1 MRLDFNK
8 IIEKTSDFIKEAR
21 KSADFERMA
30 SKILPYLMRFS
41 YYTTRWKVIGE
52 EIPNSYHKSGKPFIV
67 CLWHDRLMLA
77 PCVWKWKKPLHVLA
91 SSHRDGR
98 LIAKV
103 VESFSMP
110 VVYGSTGKKGM
121 AAAKNLIKL
130 VRSGEY
136 VAIIPDGPRGPR
148 HKLAPGVVAIS
159 RLSNADIL
167 VYSFAVK
174 RYRRLDSWD
183 RFIISWPFNRGVM
196 VWGKPITP
204 QELKSMS
211 EEEAVAMVESRI
223 NEASKEA
230 HRLLEC

>member
-1 MRLDFNK
+1 MNFK
-8 IIEKTSDFIKEAR
+8 KVAEKAFSIWRKVR
-21 KSADFERMA
+21 KSEGFEYIA
-30 SKILPYLMRFS
+30 SKILPFLMRFS
-41 YYTTRWKVIGE
+41 YFTTKWIVVGD
-52 EIPNSYHKSGKPFIV
+52 EIPNSYHKSGRPFIV

-110 VVYGSTGKKGM
+110 VVYGSTGKKGV
-121 AAAKNLIKL
+121 AAAKNLVKL

-159 RLSNADIL
+159 KLSDTDIL

-174 RYRRLDSWD
+174 RFRQLNSWD
-183 RFIISWPFNRGVM
+183 KFIIAWPFNRGVM
-196 VWGKPITP
+196 VWGNPITS
-204 QELKSMS
+204 QELRGMS
-211 EEEAVAMVESRI
+211 QADAATMVEARI
-223 NEASKEA
+223 NEASEKA
-230 HRLLEC
+230 NRLLQCR

>member
-1 MRLDFNK
+1 MNFDNAVEK
-8 IIEKTSDFIKEAR
+8 ISRSIKEWR
-21 KSADFERMA
+21 KSAKFERIA
-30 SKILPYLMRFS
+30 AKILPLLMRFS
-41 YYTTRWKVIGE
+41 YYTTKWTIIGE
-52 EIPNSYHKSGKPFIV
+52 EIPNSYHKSKKPFIV

-103 VESFSMP
+103 VENFSMP
-110 VVYGSTGKKGM
+110 VVYGSTGRKGV

-136 VAIIPDGPRGPR
+136 IAIIPDGPRGPR

-174 RYRRLDSWD
+174 RFRRLNSWD
-183 RFIISWPFNRGVM
+183 KFIISWPFNRGVM
-196 VWGKPITP
+196 VWGKSISP
-204 QELKSMS
+204 QELKKLS
-211 EEEAVAMVESRI
+211 EDEAINLVETRI

-230 HRLLEC
+230 HRLLNAD